1 MAISK
6 MSNSG
11 ILGGNTRYDSM
22 LAGNAPYIPSSYES
36 IASFTP
42 TSGSSITFTSIPATY
57 THLQIRY
64 NILLSAN
71 NGQIQLRLNNDTGNN
86 YTRQWFTSVMP
97 SSSAAGGDTPASNVI
112 IQGIYDGTVSTYANV
127 GIIDIHNYSS
137 TTKTKVIR
145 SFSGANDNT
154 TTRGNIELL
163 LGMWNNT
170 NVVTD
175 ITLLITNANYQTGSS
190 LALYG
195 IKGA

>member
-1 MAISK
+1 MI
-6 MSNSG
+6 
-11 ILGGNTRYDSM
+11 TRATLSSVNQGLPKYRSM
-22 LAGNAPYIPSSYES
+22 LAGNAAYIPSSYES

-42 TSGSSITFTSIPATY
+42 TSGSSVTFTSIPATY
-57 THLQIRY
+57 KHLQIRY

-137 TTKTKVIR
+137 TAQTKVIR

-170 NVVTD
+170 NAVTD